1 MRSTSKGE
9 SACVVRGV
17 SRKKYQSKSATPRT
31 KTSTCPLAMSD
42 SGDDIDSRTAAVG
55 APRSRSNAPSLHSDT
70 SSRPTKRQRRTASRD
85 NRDVKDFVPR
95 GAAFTA
101 QSLEVDPDETSSSGS
116 SSNSSDDDAPE
127 PTAANPNAGSTAP
140 VISWNQGKRN
150 AVRTTLGRPKAN
162 GAGANGAATKQFNS
176 VNDKYWRPR
185 SSSVSSGEGHRA
197 RQATNSDM
205 NEDTSDED
213 DDEEDSQSDS
223 DDSES
228 LDSEEDDSIMLNIGT
243 KPQGTPDN
251 HSPESAVA
259 NGGRVNGQ
267 VDGSAYQTSPAT
279 SKEQAFQ
286 AFSRKYPTAPVIL
299 LDLTP
304 SDMQT
309 QLVFFYWDRP
319 GIKLDLQSPPGCIE
333 CLQQGH
339 LADLCPTKEVS
350 VILPPPNP
358 IRYPNPSPVCT
369 LWKMGLTPK
378 LILSLVAKMSTMSRT
393 WPRRRCMPI
402 GPEELCIRSPM

>member
-1 MRSTSKGE
+1 MGRP
-9 SACVVRGV
+9 ADVVRAV
-17 SRKKYQSKSATPRT
+17 CRKKYQSKSATPRT

-42 SGDDIDSRTAAVG
+42 SGDDADSRTAAVG
-55 APRSRSNAPSLHSDT
+55 APRPRSNAPSMHSDT

-95 GAAFTA
+95 GAAFSA

-150 AVRTTLGRPKAN
+150 AVRTTLGQPKAN
-162 GAGANGAATKQFNS
+162 GAGTGAGANGAAAKQFNS

-185 SSSVSSGEGHRA
+185 SSSVSSGEGRRA
-197 RQATNSDM
+197 NQATNSDM
-205 NEDTSDED
+205 DEDTSDED

-223 DDSES
+223 DDSDS

-243 KPQGTPDN
+243 KSQGTPDN
-251 HSPESAVA
+251 HGPDPAIA
-259 NGGRVNGQ
+259 NGGRVNG
-267 VDGSAYQTSPAT
+267 SAHQLSPVT

-286 AFSRKYPTAPVIL
+286 AFSRKYPTAPVAL
-299 LDLTP
+299 GDLTP
-304 SDMQT
+304 SDFET
-309 QLVFFYWDRP
+309 QCVFVYWDRP
-319 GIKLDLQSPPGCIE
+319 RANLDVQLPVGCIE

-339 LADLCPTKEVS
+339 LADVCPTKEVC
-350 VILPPPNP
+350 VLPSPNP
-358 IRYPNPSPVCT
+358 IKYTNPSPVCT
-369 LWKMGLTPK
+369 LWKMGLAPK
-378 LILSLVAKMSTMSRT
+378 LILSIVAKMSTMSRT
-393 WPRRRCMPI
+393 WPRRRWLPI
-402 GPEELCIRSPM
+402 SPEELRS